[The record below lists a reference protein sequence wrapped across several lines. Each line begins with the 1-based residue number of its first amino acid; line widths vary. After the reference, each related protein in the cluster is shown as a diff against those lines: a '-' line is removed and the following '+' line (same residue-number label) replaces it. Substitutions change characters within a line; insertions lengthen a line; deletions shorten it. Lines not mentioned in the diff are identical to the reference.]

1 MQKTRSELRKIIMII
16 LYQANIYEER
26 KISYNIDTLIKE
38 NLEEENEFVTNSV
51 KGVLNHLLELD
62 TIANNLMVDWTID
75 RIDKTGA
82 SIMRLALFELKYTD
96 TPPAVV
102 INEAINLAKSYCD
115 ESVRK
120 IINAVLDKYINE

>member
-62 TIANNLMVDWTID
+62 AIANNLMVDWTID